1 MVPNHIVKI
10 FVLQVLHDYVK
21 GAETEFEMD
30 IDRIFAG
37 VKVHSHEDE
46 ITNETSNNES
56 AQG

>member
-1 MVPNHIVKI
+1 MWYPTIVKM

-30 IDRIFAG
+30 INRIFADF
-37 VKVHSHEDE
+37 KAHSHEV
-46 ITNETSNNES
+46 ETSNNES